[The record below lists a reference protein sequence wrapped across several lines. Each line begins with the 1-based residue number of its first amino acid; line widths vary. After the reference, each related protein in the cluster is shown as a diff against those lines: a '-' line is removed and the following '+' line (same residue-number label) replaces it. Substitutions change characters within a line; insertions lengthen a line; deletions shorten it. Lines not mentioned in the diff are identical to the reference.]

1 MINKYLEIMFKS
13 QLEIEYLQKRLTQ
26 AKNHLTN
33 LYITNNDKLTKL
45 ESYKEQYVNTINSI
59 NFDEDKDVY
68 ITKKSLLNYIIAQMN
83 YLKTLISFNY
93 SLIYEYENEIK
104 EIENFIN
111 FYKNTIEK
119 CNLLRETDEQKVF
132 EKIKA
137 QA

>member
-68 ITKKSLLNYIIAQMN
+68 ITKKSLLNYIIVQMN

-93 SLIYEYENEIK
+93 SLIYAYENEIK

-119 CNLLRETDEQKVF
+119 CNLLRETNEQKVF